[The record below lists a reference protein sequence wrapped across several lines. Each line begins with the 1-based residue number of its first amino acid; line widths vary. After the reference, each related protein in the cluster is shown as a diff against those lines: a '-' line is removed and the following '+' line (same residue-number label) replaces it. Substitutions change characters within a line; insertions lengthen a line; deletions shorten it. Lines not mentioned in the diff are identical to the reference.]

1 MEYNISDLGIMVAIV
16 SFLGF
21 LVENIWLAITK
32 GYIDNRNMNAPFL
45 LGYGLMFLF
54 LLFSLGIPASL
65 VQWGILKKSNSKR
78 IQYIVYF
85 ICSFVA
91 VCIGE
96 IILGTIVEKLCCIE
110 YWNYS
115 KIPLHITKYTS
126 IPTSIGFA
134 AMITFFMG
142 KCVTPLMSWIGRLDS
157 VWIRVL
163 SAVLMIVMVLDFFHS
178 FHHMILLKDFYRRW
192 EIEISD
198 LKNWKKKL
206 KIYYGR

>member
-32 GYIDNRNMNAPFL
+32 GYVNNRNMNAPFL
-45 LGYGLMFLF
+45 LGYGMMFLF
-54 LLFSLGIPASL
+54 LLFTLGTPESL
-65 VQWGILKKSNSKR
+65 VQRGVLKKSYSKK
-78 IQYIVYF
+78 IKYIVYF
-85 ICSFVA
+85 LCSFVA

-96 IILGTIVEKLCCIE
+96 IILGTIVERLCCIE

-115 KIPLHITKYTS
+115 SIPLHITKYTS
-126 IPTSIGFA
+126 VPTSIGFA

-163 SAVLMIVMVLDFFHS
+163 SAVLMIVMVLDFFYS
-178 FHHMILLKDFYRRW
+178 FYKMVVLKDFYLKW
-192 EIEISD
+192 EIEMR
-198 LKNWKKKL
+198 LKKK
-206 KIYYGR
+206 

>member
-32 GYIDNRNMNAPFL
+32 GYVNNRNMNAPFL
-45 LGYGLMFLF
+45 LGYGMMFLF
-54 LLFSLGIPASL
+54 LLFTLGTPESL
-65 VQWGILKKSNSKR
+65 VQRGVLKKSYSKK
-78 IQYIVYF
+78 IKYIVYF
-85 ICSFVA
+85 LCSFVA

-96 IILGTIVEKLCCIE
+96 IILGTIVERLCCIE

-126 IPTSIGFA
+126 VPTSIGFA

-142 KCVTPLMSWIGRLDS
+142 ECVTPLMSWICRLDS

-163 SAVLMIVMVLDFFHS
+163 SAVLMLVMVSDFFYS
-178 FHHMILLKDFYRRW
+178 FYQMIVLKDFYLKW
-192 EIEISD
+192 EIEMR
-198 LKNWKKKL
+198 LKKK
-206 KIYYGR
+206 

>member
-16 SFLGF
+16 SLLGF

-54 LLFSLGIPASL
+54 FFFTLGTPTSL
-65 VQWGILKKSNSKR
+65 VQCGLLKKSYSKG
-78 IQYIVYF
+78 IQYVVYF
-85 ICSFVA
+85 ICSFIV

-96 IILGTIVEKLCCIE
+96 IILGTIVERLCGIE

-115 KIPLHITKYTS
+115 YIPLHITKYTS

-134 AMITFFMG
+134 MMITFFMG
-142 KCVTPLMSWIGRLDS
+142 KCVMPLMSWIGRLDS
-157 VWIRVL
+157 VWIRIL
-163 SAVLMIVMVLDFFHS
+163 SAVLMTVMVLDFCYS
-178 FHHMILLKDFYRRW
+178 FYHMIVLKDFYRRW
-192 EIEISD
+192 KIKISD
-198 LKNWKKKL
+198 LKNRRIKFR
-206 KIYYGR
+206 IYYGR